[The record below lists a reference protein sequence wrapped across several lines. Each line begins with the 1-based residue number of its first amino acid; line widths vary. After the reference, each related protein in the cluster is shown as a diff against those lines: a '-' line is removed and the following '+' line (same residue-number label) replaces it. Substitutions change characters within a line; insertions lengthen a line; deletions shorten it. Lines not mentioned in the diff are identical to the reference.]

1 MAVIKL
7 STNITDIRGK
17 SGGSVFAKNK
27 GGNYFRA
34 NPKPVQQNTLRH
46 QARKIIFA
54 DISQKWRSLTP
65 EQQQSWNDAAVNFP
79 QINKVG
85 DQMFLSG
92 ANLFQQ
98 MNTSLKTIRKP
109 LISVPPAVPTLPDF
123 PNAETIYPD
132 WYQYMPNASLSVKQ
146 TVDMSVIPELF
157 SEIPPGILANN
168 NGFTFVANVMLES
181 RILNAM
187 PLATS
192 FTVFYFMFANNVKIS
207 YSITR
212 DSLDS
217 FSWQCRL
224 FIGVDEAGLLSG
236 GFDPSNINIWTPIYI
251 SFETGTDGGFYCG
264 YSRNNDYEFN
274 NTYTGTIPAGDML
287 EFGIIFETDDTIVF
301 RKINNIRMYDRVMY
315 AAEMLDAR
323 YSYIFGD
330 EILVFDFVNNS
341 NTASF
346 SSVPSSNGVFLTT
359 NPASDILQ
367 FLTRENVMFA
377 PRFDIVN
384 WSSSLTN
391 FVMNIYSSGP
401 ISAGRIGKRSGVRR
415 INSYRPDI
423 NTFRKLSLDYEKV
436 YTYTPVGSI
445 VDFFIEVVDI
455 DSGIKKG
462 APAKTKKKVIK
473 FKAGSD
479 LSDTVN

>member
-46 QARKIIFA
+46 QARKVIFA
-54 DISQKWRSLTP
+54 DISQKWRLLTP

-98 MNTSLKTIRKP
+98 MNTSLKTIRRP
-109 LISVPPAVPTLPDF
+109 QISVPPAVPSLPDF

-132 WYQYMPNASLSVKQ
+132 WYQYMPNASLFVKQ
-146 TVDMSVIPELF
+146 TIDAPIIQDLVSAIP
-157 SEIPPGILANN
+157 SGILAND

-187 PLATS
+187 PLATRFPVFEFV
-192 FTVFYFMFANNVKIS
+192 FTNVVKVI

-217 FSWQCRL
+217 FSWRCEL
-224 FIGVDEAGLLSG
+224 LIAGVEAGVVTG
-236 GFDPSNINIWTPIYI
+236 GFDPENIDIWTPIYI
-251 SFETGTDGGFYCG
+251 SFETGTNAGFYCG

-274 NTYTGTIPAGDML
+274 STYTGTLPAGEL
-287 EFGIIFETDDTIVF
+287 QQFTIFFEQDDTIVF

-315 AAEMLDAR
+315 AAEILDAR

-341 NTASF
+341 NTASY
-346 SSVPSSNGVFLTT
+346 SSVPSSNGVFLATDPQT
-359 NPASDILQ
+359 EISQ
-367 FLTRENVMFA
+367 FLTKENVMFA

-384 WSSSLTN
+384 WSSPLTN

-401 ISAGRIGKRSGVRR
+401 ISAGRIGKRSGIRR
-415 INSYRPDI
+415 INSYYPDI
-423 NTFRKLSLDYEKV
+423 DTFRKLSLHYEKV

-462 APAKTKKKVIK
+462 TPVKTKKKVLK

-479 LSDTVN
+479 LSETVN